1 MILYYYVGHLLSPPN
16 VTVSDCVI
24 NKTVCNLNISWKR
37 HTELDL
43 LGYVVFI
50 HADTVSDT
58 FVGPDGAYL
67 TKKEQRFP
75 LRFFPVNY

>member
-1 MILYYYVGHLLSPPN
+1 MILYCVGRLLGPPN

-24 NKTVCNLNISWKR
+24 NETVCNLNISWES

-50 HADTVSDT
+50 HAETVNDT
-58 FVGPDGAYL
+58 FVGPDGTYL
-67 TKKEQRFP
+67 TENEQRFP
-75 LRFFPVNY
+75 LRYFPVNY